1 MTSTSESTKKTENS
15 SSADVSPDVE
25 MGTFSETM
33 EMIPGTRLLLNPGG
47 DDGSTH
53 IVLSPEP
60 SSDPDDPLN
69 WSITR
74 KTLSFLVVNIYSF
87 MVAVV
92 ALSTAVTYGAL
103 IAEFDTTAEYLNVG
117 TAVSILFIG
126 MGNIVWNPMALRY
139 GRRPVY
145 ILSCLLTGVAQVIA
159 ATARRSDVFVGSRIL
174 MGFVA
179 APFEQLPAVTVNDQ
193 FFVHRRGFGLSM
205 YVLAATLGSF
215 LGPLATGFIVDG
227 VGWRWVYWTFA
238 ITMAVVTILAFFFL
252 EETGYDRDEGISSD
266 FGPPLH
272 EPKTY
277 AQRLKLVSDLK
288 LPPSP
293 LAPP

>member
-15 SSADVSPDVE
+15 SSPDVE
-25 MGTFSETM
+25 MGTFLETVDM
-33 EMIPGTRLLLNPGG
+33 VPGTRLLLNPGR

-103 IAEFDTTAEYLNVG
+103 IAEFGTTAEYLNVG

-126 MGNIVWNPMALRY
+126 MGNIIWNPMVSYCKYSRTRKRRLSNMIGPSIWSPAGLHTILSLDR
-139 GRRPVY
+139 RRPGY
-145 ILSCLLTGVAQVIA
+145 CSHRTEKRRLCRLSHPDGFCC
-159 ATARRSDVFVGSRIL
+159 RSF
-174 MGFVA
+174 
-179 APFEQLPAVTVNDQ
+179 
-193 FFVHRRGFGLSM
+193 
-205 YVLAATLGSF
+205 
-215 LGPLATGFIVDG
+215 
-227 VGWRWVYWTFA
+227 
-238 ITMAVVTILAFFFL
+238 
-252 EETGYDRDEGISSD
+252 
-266 FGPPLH
+266 
-272 EPKTY
+272 
-277 AQRLKLVSDLK
+277 
-288 LPPSP
+288 
-293 LAPP
+293 